1 MERQPAEGGRDQGE
15 SYPTE
20 AQSIPVGGNL
30 RAPALGG
37 GVDLKVGPISTK
49 FEEEDEE
56 SDEDSEE
63 EEEEEESVEKVSL
76 YHHICDCILFFT
88 IFILSLFSSI
98 HLSLSLSG

>member
-1 MERQPAEGGRDQGE
+1 MEREPGEGGRDQGE

-63 EEEEEESVEKVSL
+63 EEEESVEKVSL
-76 YHHICDCILFFT
+76 YHHVCDCILFFT
-88 IFILSLFSSI
+88 IFTLSLFSSSLP
-98 HLSLSLSG
+98 LSFSG